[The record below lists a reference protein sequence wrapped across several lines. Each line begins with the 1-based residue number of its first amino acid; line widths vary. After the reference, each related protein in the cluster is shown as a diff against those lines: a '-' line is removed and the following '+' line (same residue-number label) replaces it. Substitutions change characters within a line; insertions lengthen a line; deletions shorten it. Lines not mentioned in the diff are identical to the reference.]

1 MRLAH
6 QVVASVLFA
15 LPLAA
20 QATID
25 EGSFTF
31 YVNGERVG
39 REQFSIKKSQTGGT
53 VTLLARATILLEG
66 RRLESTLR
74 TDTTGQPLE
83 FLLDEYAAGSLRTRV
98 KGDAAAG
105 RFSQRVVNLVGQSEK
120 EFRLAPGTVVSD
132 SEMVHQYYFFVRS
145 RAAGRV
151 PVLIPRR
158 LGRDSVTLTVRADGP
173 TVDLGNGA
181 LPARHLIVTDAAGNA
196 TDLWV
201 DPQGRVLRVAIQS
214 RGFVAVRDEPPG

>member
-1 MRLAH
+1 MRLAL
-6 QVVASVLFA
+6 QVVTAISFA

-39 REQFSIKKSQTGGT
+39 REQFSIKTSRVSGG
-53 VTLLARATILLEG
+53 VTLLARATATLDM

-83 FLLDEYAAGSLRTRV
+83 FLFEEYAGGSLRTRIR
-98 KGDAAAG
+98 GDAATG
-105 RFSQRVVNLVGQSEK
+105 RFSLRIVNQVGQSEK
-120 EFRLAPGTVVSD
+120 ELRLPPGTVVSD
-132 SEMVHQYYFFVRS
+132 SEMVHQYFFFVRS
-145 RAAGRV
+145 LAAGHL

-158 LGRDSVTLTVRADGP
+158 LGRDSVTLTVRADGQA
-173 TVDLGNGA
+173 VELGNGT
-181 LPARHLIVTDAAGNA
+181 LPARHLIVTDAAGIA
-196 TDLWV
+196 TDVWV
-201 DPQGRVLRVAIQS
+201 DAQGRVLRVAVQS

>member
-1 MRLAH
+1 M
-6 QVVASVLFA
+6 VFA

-31 YVNGERVG
+31 FLNGERVG
-39 REQFSIKKSQTGGT
+39 REQFSIKKTQAGGSS
-53 VTLLARATILLEG
+53 TLLARATITLDG

-83 FLLDEYAAGSLRTRV
+83 FLLEEYAGGALRTRV
-98 KGDAAAG
+98 RGDAAAG
-105 RFSQRVVNLVGQSEK
+105 RFSERVVNQVGQSER
-120 EFRLAPGTVVSD
+120 ELRLAPGTVVSD
-132 SEMVHQYYFFVRS
+132 SEMVHQYYFFARS
-145 RAAGRV
+145 RAAGRL

-158 LGRDSVTLTVRADGP
+158 LGRDSVTLAVRTDGQTVE
-173 TVDLGNGA
+173 LGNGT
-181 LPARHLIVTDAAGNA
+181 LPAKHLTVENAAGIA

-201 DPQGRVLRVAIQS
+201 DAQGRVLRVAIQS